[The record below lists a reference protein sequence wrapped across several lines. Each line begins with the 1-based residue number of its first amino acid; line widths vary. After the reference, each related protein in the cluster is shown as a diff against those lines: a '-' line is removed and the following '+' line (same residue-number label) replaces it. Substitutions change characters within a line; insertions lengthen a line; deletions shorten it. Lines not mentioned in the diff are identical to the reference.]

1 MSERPSFL
9 KRLGR
14 ALDTLTRVTAHVLFL
29 GLLVALVAL
38 AVTAYRS
45 RPRVPKGAAL
55 VLNPKGV
62 LVEQLSGGG
71 TPSLAGPLLGL
82 STRPA
87 QALLRDVLDTLRLA
101 KDDERIAAL
110 YLDLDGFQGGGM
122 SKLRTVREALLDFK
136 ASGKTVLAYS
146 ETLTQRPYYL
156 LAHADEAVLHPE
168 GLLVLQGFGGY
179 RPYYREGLD
188 RHGIDVHVFRVG
200 EYKSAVEPYLRDDMS
215 PEAREAALEV
225 YGDLWR
231 IWLEDV
237 ASARERHP
245 DQIQEW
251 IDTTLEQLR
260 ATEGDLAKAA
270 LDAGFVDRLAR
281 RDEVRQRMI
290 DLVGE
295 DDEGETFKQVS
306 WQTYLA
312 AREDDRHPK
321 GGGGEGVAVVVA
333 AGDVL
338 GGRQPPGRIGG
349 DSTSRLIRRA
359 RNDESAKAIV
369 LRIDSPGGSVFAS
382 ELIRRECE
390 LVREEGKPLVVSM
403 GSTAASA
410 AYFISSAADEIW
422 ARPSTVTGSI
432 GIFALFPTVDVA
444 LAKYLGVHLD
454 GVGTT
459 SYTGVFNP
467 GRPLDPRAAEA
478 IQLWIDDSYR
488 DFVARVAEARHQTWG
503 EVDRI
508 ARGRVW
514 SGADALELGL
524 VDRLGG
530 LPEAIES
537 AAKRA
542 KLDEGYR
549 IFYVEEKR
557 SLRDRVLQRLLN
569 ATGSGS
575 GAAEMPPVGP
585 LALGLRSI
593 ETELGRLALWNDPK
607 GLYGHCLCGEEW
619 P

>member
-1 MSERPSFL
+1 MSERRSFV
-9 KRLGR
+9 KRVGR
-14 ALDTLTRVTAHVLFL
+14 ALDTLTRATGHLLFL

-38 AVTAYRS
+38 AVAAYRS

-62 LVEQLSGGG
+62 LVEQLSGEDTAG
-71 TPSLAGPLLGL
+71 LAGPLLGL
-82 STRPA
+82 PARPA

-122 SKLRTVREALLDFK
+122 SKLRAVREALLDFK
-136 ASGKTVLAYS
+136 ASGKSVVASS

-156 LAHADEAVLHPE
+156 LAHADEAILHPE
-168 GLLVLQGFGGY
+168 GLLVLQGFGGH
-179 RPYYREGLD
+179 RPYYREGLE
-188 RHGIDVHVFRVG
+188 RYGIDVHVFRVG

-225 YGDLWR
+225 YGDLWT

-237 ASARERHP
+237 ASARGRRPE
-245 DQIQEW
+245 QIQEW

-260 ATEGDLAKAA
+260 AARGDLAKAV
-270 LDAGFVDRLAR
+270 LDAGLVDRLAR

-290 DLVGE
+290 ELVGE
-295 DDEGETFKQVS
+295 DDEGETFQQVS
-306 WQTYLA
+306 WRTYLA
-312 AREDDRHPK
+312 DREGDRQPK
-321 GGGGEGVAVVVA
+321 GRGEGVAVVVA
-333 AGDVL
+333 VGEVL
-338 GGRQPPGRIGG
+338 GGRQPPGSMGG

-359 RNDESAKAIV
+359 RRDDSARAIV

-422 ARPSTVTGSI
+422 ARPSTITGSI
-432 GIFALFPTVDVA
+432 GIFALFPTVDEA

-467 GRPLDPRAAEA
+467 GRPLDPRVAEA
-478 IQLWIDDSYR
+478 VQLWIDDSYR
-488 DFVARVAEARHQTWG
+488 DFVTRVAEARGQTWD

-537 AAKRA
+537 AARRA
-542 KLDEGYR
+542 ELDEGYR
-549 IFYVEEKR
+549 VFYVEEER
-557 SLRDRVLQRLLN
+557 SLRDRIVQRLLN
-569 ATGSGS
+569 ATGSSS
-575 GAAEMPPVGP
+575 GGTGRPPAGPVAA
-585 LALGLRSI
+585 GLRSI
-593 ETELGRLALWNDPK
+593 ETELGRLARWNDPK

>member
-1 MSERPSFL
+1 
-9 KRLGR
+9 
-14 ALDTLTRVTAHVLFL
+14 
-29 GLLVALVAL
+29 
-38 AVTAYRS
+38 
-45 RPRVPKGAAL
+45 
-55 VLNPKGV
+55 
-62 LVEQLSGGG
+62 
-71 TPSLAGPLLGL
+71 
-82 STRPA
+82 
-87 QALLRDVLDTLRLA
+87 
-101 KDDERIAAL
+101 
-110 YLDLDGFQGGGM
+110 
-122 SKLRTVREALLDFK
+122 
-136 ASGKTVLAYS
+136 
-146 ETLTQRPYYL
+146 
-156 LAHADEAVLHPE
+156 
-168 GLLVLQGFGGY
+168 
-179 RPYYREGLD
+179 
-188 RHGIDVHVFRVG
+188 
-200 EYKSAVEPYLRDDMS
+200 MS

-231 IWLEDV
+231 TWLEDV
-237 ASARERHP
+237 AEARELRP
-245 DQIQEW
+245 EQIQEW
-251 IDTTLEQLR
+251 IDATVEQLR
-260 ATEGDLAKAA
+260 SAGGDAAKAV
-270 LDAGFVDRLAR
+270 LDAGLVDRLAP
-281 RDEVRQRMI
+281 RDEVRKRMI
-290 DLVGE
+290 EIVGE
-295 DDEGETFKQVS
+295 DEEGETFKQVS
-306 WQTYLA
+306 WRTYLA
-312 AREDDRHPK
+312 AREGDRRPK
-321 GGGGEGVAVVVA
+321 GGGEGVAVVVA
-333 AGDVL
+333 AGEVL

-359 RNDESAKAIV
+359 RRDENAKAIV

-382 ELIRRECE
+382 ELIRRECD
-390 LVREEGKPLVVSM
+390 LVREAGTPLVVSM

-488 DFVARVAEARHQTWG
+488 DFVARVAEARHQTWD

-542 KLDEGYR
+542 ELDEGYR
-549 IFYVEEKR
+549 VFYVEEKR

-575 GAAEMPPVGP
+575 GAGEAPPVGP

-593 ETELGRLALWNDPK
+593 ETELGHLALWNDPK